1 VVPNVARCS
10 PKAKGFLP
18 VADLDPDLLF
28 VSPEVATQIMKFIVL
43 AILFGTCLLA
53 NARADL
59 TIVQKIEGAGQ
70 SGEVTIK
77 IKGEKERIDSPSQPT
92 RIIDGSTG
100 EMMNLVND
108 RKTVVRIS
116 AEQMKAAAQTIS
128 KYNDGDSSSEKPKL
142 APTGN
147 KETISGYNTDEY
159 VYQTP
164 QFKATFWIART
175 YPDATSILKQMQ
187 MPVSRAW
194 KPSNLGMPD
203 YRDFPGVPLKT
214 VISVGTTEVSTT
226 VTSIKHDQL
235 GDSEFTV
242 PKDYQ
247 ELKPPAVTAPQPAG
261 SKSAPVASPT
271 P

>member
-1 VVPNVARCS
+1 MKIASLCLICGLCFP
-10 PKAKGFLP
+10 F
-18 VADLDPDLLF
+18 DL
-28 VSPEVATQIMKFIVL
+28 
-43 AILFGTCLLA
+43 
-53 NARADL
+53 RADL

-70 SGEVTIK
+70 SGDVTIK

-108 RKTVVRIS
+108 KKMVVRIS

-128 KYNDGDSSSEKPKL
+128 KYNDGDSPSSEKPKL

-147 KETISGYNTDEY
+147 KETISGYDTDEY

-226 VTSIKHDQL
+226 VTSIKQSQL
-235 GDSEFTV
+235 SDSEFTV